1 MDVLAPNNFFF
12 KLIVFFFLSRKRL
25 KFFAKLWTIND
36 AKDLQKWTDDFEMEE
51 ITDFSSWW

>member
-25 KFFAKLWTIND
+25 KSFAKLWTIND